1 MAKRNNKNMNKARS
15 EKNDE
20 FYTLL
25 TDIEKEMKYYKNQFR
40 DKVVYCNCDDA
51 RESNFFKYFSMNFE
65 HLGLKRLITTSY
77 NANGKGTIL
86 IYEGDK
92 NGNKQVDDEEI
103 IVEELQGNG
112 DFRSEECLQILQNAD
127 IVVTNPPFS
136 LFREYVDVLFAF
148 NKKFCILGNMNAI
161 TYNEIFPHIKNGEMW
176 LGKSLNGSKCSF
188 IVPETYEN
196 QYVWY
201 ENGKKYAPINNSMWF
216 TNMENNKQAN
226 VISLIK
232 KYIEEEYP
240 KYDNYNAINVNKAKE
255 IPYDYDGVI
264 GVPITALNYLC
275 SDGLLHFDTPMRERE
290 VNTRLLVR

>member
-1 MAKRNNKNMNKARS
+1 
-15 EKNDE
+15 
-20 FYTLL
+20 
-25 TDIEKEMKYYKNQFR
+25 MK
-40 DKVVYCNCDDA
+40 D
-51 RESNFFKYFSMNFE
+51 
-65 HLGLKRLITTSY
+65 
-77 NANGKGTIL
+77 NGNYL
-86 IYEGDK
+86 IYDGTTLVK
-92 NGNKQVDDEEI
+92 GKLNGNGSFD
-103 IVEELQGNG
+103 
-112 DFRSEECLQILQNAD
+112 SEECIKYLEQSD

-275 SDGLLHFDTPMRERE
+275 SDGLLHFDTPIKKKR
-290 VNTRLLVR
+290 